1 MSRSSTDDS
10 SASGEPRKL
19 LEVGKII
26 RPHGLAGDVIVDLV
40 SNRLER
46 LDPGSVLV
54 GRGAAGAE
62 GEDAELKVVS
72 SRPHQHR
79 FIVRFED
86 VTSHACAED
95 LRDTVL
101 LAEPIE
107 DADAMFVHEL
117 IGCEVVEVSGRSHG
131 FVVAVQYN
139 PASDLLM
146 GESGWLVPL
155 RFVVRREADRLVV
168 DAPEGLFE

>member
-1 MSRSSTDDS
+1 MSRSSTDSS
-10 SASGEPRKL
+10 SAPGGARKL

-26 RPHGLAGDVIVDLV
+26 RPHGLSGDVIVDLV
-40 SNRLER
+40 SNRPER
-46 LDPGSVLV
+46 LRPGSTLV
-54 GRGAAGAE
+54 GRGDDGRE
-62 GEDAELKVVS
+62 IELKVVS

-79 FIVRFED
+79 FIVVLEGVSTRERAD
-86 VTSHACAED
+86 V

-107 DADAMFVHEL
+107 DPDAMFVHEL
-117 IGCEVVEVSGRSHG
+117 IGCEVVEVSGLSHG
-131 FVVAVQYN
+131 RVVAVQYN

-155 RFVVRREADRLVV
+155 RFVVRRDGERLVV
-168 DAPEGLFE
+168 DVPEGLFE